1 MKKFLSYSAVFSV
14 GSALLATV
22 AFAAEAEE
30 KMGFGE
36 RVLFALQ
43 VTGVGMVAIFAVLAL
58 LMGVLGISKYFFY
71 TKSQKKTPTT
81 PSQPEPE
88 VLAQSEEISQQEPDQ
103 GELIAVITA
112 AVSVA
117 LADSTPANTG
127 FRVVSF
133 RRASGKN
140 AWNQH

>member
-1 MKKFLSYSAVFSV
+1 MKKLLSYSAIFSV
-14 GSALLATV
+14 ESTLLALSV
-22 AFAAEAEE
+22 FAANAEE

-43 VTGVGMVAIFAVLAL
+43 VTGVGMVAVFAVLAL

-71 TKSQKKTPTT
+71 TKSQKQVATAK
-81 PSQPEPE
+81 PETE
-88 VLAQSEEISQQEPDQ
+88 VLAQNNNDVSQPKPDN

-112 AVSVA
+112 AVNVA
-117 LADSTPANTG
+117 LGDSTSPNTG

-133 RRASGKN
+133 HRASGKN